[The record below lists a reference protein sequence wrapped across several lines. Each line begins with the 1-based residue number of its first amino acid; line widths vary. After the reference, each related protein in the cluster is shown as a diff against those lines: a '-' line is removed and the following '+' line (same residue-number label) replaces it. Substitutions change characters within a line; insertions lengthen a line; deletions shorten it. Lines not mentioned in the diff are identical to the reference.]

1 MGIGQAEEPAVGWP
15 QVINMQQSHA
25 PIPNP
30 EPANPASFRPL
41 LVTKKQAASLL
52 SVSVR
57 TIENLLAQ
65 KALPF
70 RKLGKRTLIPYSSV
84 VQLSRRDVPV
94 ITGERLAS

>member
-1 MGIGQAEEPAVGWP
+1 MSQPNASTTNFEA
-15 QVINMQQSHA
+15 NA
-25 PIPNP
+25 PPT
-30 EPANPASFRPL
+30 FRPL
-41 LVTKKQAASLL
+41 LVTKKQAAGLL
-52 SVSVR
+52 GVSVR

-94 ITGERLAS
+94 ISGERLAS